1 VTNKFCGLRA
11 ATEEGTMILVN
22 SKDVVADRIRDLQ
35 AQAAGPRPRSHRQ
48 RRGTWRGLA
57 SLGAVRALARPLA

>member
-1 VTNKFCGLRA
+1 
-11 ATEEGTMILVN
+11 MILVN